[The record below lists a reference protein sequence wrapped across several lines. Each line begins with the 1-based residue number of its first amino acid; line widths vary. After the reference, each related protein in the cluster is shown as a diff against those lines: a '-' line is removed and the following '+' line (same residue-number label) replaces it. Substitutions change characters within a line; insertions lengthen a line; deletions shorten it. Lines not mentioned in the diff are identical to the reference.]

1 MLPLDRWPEMVD
13 GTYSR
18 AAVQRFLEEAEA
30 ARERAEALL
39 DVANQRRRLLHAELA
54 EILERNAALA
64 RELHHTSR
72 EVHTDRQS
80 TASAIAVVIAA
91 AEAEAAAILARAQD
105 DVAMISAR
113 AGRGEARARPPE
125 RARLALVT
133 SASDGPT
140 PTEPPL
146 LVS

>member
-1 MLPLDRWPEMVD
+1 MVD

-39 DVANQRRRLLHAELA
+39 GVANQRRRLLHAELA

-80 TASAIAVVIAA
+80 TASAIAVIIAA
-91 AEAEAAAILARAQD
+91 AEADAAAILARAQD
-105 DVAMISAR
+105 EVAIIRAR
-113 AGRGEARARPPE
+113 ATEARPVRTS
-125 RARLALVT
+125 RSARLAVVP
-133 SASDGPT
+133 SASHGPT